1 MISDA
6 YVLGIIV
13 FNDPL
18 CLGRAGREAG
28 RNDSGRS
35 ESAIL
40 RIRFRPRD
48 RHGRLTHSPSA
59 YRGWS
64 REPSCRWSRNWK
76 PRRSA

>member
-48 RHGRLTHSPSA
+48 RQMAG
-59 YRGWS
+59 
-64 REPSCRWSRNWK
+64 
-76 PRRSA
+76 